1 MLSNLYIENIAVI
14 EKTTIDFCKGL
25 NVLTGETGAG
35 KSIVI
40 DAINAILGNRTSRD
54 LIRHGCDTAF
64 VSAEFVQPSEQVISV
79 LQEYGVELEEDAVII
94 QRELSSSGKGKCRI
108 NGRPTTVSV
117 LKAIGVYLMNIHGQH
132 ESYELMSPERHIRYI
147 DKLGN
152 LTEELLSYQQAYK
165 HYQSLKNQLDK
176 ANYDEA
182 ERERRLDLLRYQIG
196 ELETADLSIGE
207 YEDLLEQRT
216 MLENRE
222 RIAAALNEAKEWLNG
237 SDESDGAVQM
247 TESAT
252 ESLNSVAHVYTDVE
266 SIAERLQ
273 SAVYELEDCCG
284 EIIAMIES
292 ADGEERGLEEIED
305 RIDLIHRLGRKYGTT
320 IEEMLHFLDKARE
333 ERDYLERYEENR
345 EILAEKCQQAYQQ
358 AMELAQTLS
367 AHRRTIAKQFSAAV
381 KQEMDFLDMP
391 HVELVV
397 QQEKCALNST
407 GCDAV
412 EILISTNP
420 GEEPK
425 PVAKIAS
432 GGELSRMMLAIKNV
446 LADKDDIDTLIF
458 DEVDTGISGRASQKV
473 GLKLKEVAHS
483 RQVLCVTHQ
492 AQIAALADA
501 HFKIS
506 KSVTD
511 GKTYTA
517 VTKLNHEDRRDE
529 LARISGG
536 VEITKTTLDY
546 AEELL
551 RQNKSIL

>member
-1 MLSNLYIENIAVI
+1 
-14 EKTTIDFCKGL
+14 
-25 NVLTGETGAG
+25 
-35 KSIVI
+35 
-40 DAINAILGNRTSRD
+40 
-54 LIRHGCDTAF
+54 
-64 VSAEFVQPSEQVISV
+64 
-79 LQEYGVELEEDAVII
+79 
-94 QRELSSSGKGKCRI
+94 
-108 NGRPTTVSV
+108 
-117 LKAIGVYLMNIHGQH
+117 
-132 ESYELMSPERHIRYI
+132 
-147 DKLGN
+147 
-152 LTEELLSYQQAYK
+152 
-165 HYQSLKNQLDK
+165 
-176 ANYDEA
+176 
-182 ERERRLDLLRYQIG
+182 
-196 ELETADLSIGE
+196 
-207 YEDLLEQRT
+207 
-216 MLENRE
+216 
-222 RIAAALNEAKEWLNG
+222 
-237 SDESDGAVQM
+237 
-247 TESAT
+247 
-252 ESLNSVAHVYTDVE
+252 
-266 SIAERLQ
+266 
-273 SAVYELEDCCG
+273 
-284 EIIAMIES
+284 
-292 ADGEERGLEEIED
+292 
-305 RIDLIHRLGRKYGTT
+305 
-320 IEEMLHFLDKARE
+320 
-333 ERDYLERYEENR
+333 
-345 EILAEKCQQAYQQ
+345 
-358 AMELAQTLS
+358 
-367 AHRRTIAKQFSAAV
+367 
-381 KQEMDFLDMP
+381 MP

-397 QQEKCALNST
+397 QQEKCVLNST

-529 LARISGG
+529 LARIIGG